1 MAKDNRHI
9 PRANLR
15 IPPQS
20 ISSEEAVLGS
30 IMLRKE
36 GMHEIEDVITP
47 DSFYVEKNKKIFQ
60 AMLDL
65 YLKNEPIDLLSLSTK
80 LTEKKQID
88 IIGGN
93 KYLTE
98 LVNQVP
104 SSTNVKHYAEIVQ
117 KKYILRSLIEAADYV
132 SELAF
137 EEGSDHM
144 DDILDMA
151 EKRMFAVVSSPKNQ
165 KYVSLK
171 NALPEAYERLEKLH
185 ETKGMLR
192 GIPTGF
198 RDLDNMLSGF
208 QESDLIILAAR
219 PSMGKTTL
227 ALDMARKAGTVHD
240 KSVLIFSLEMSS
252 QQLVDR
258 MLSAESRVNAWN
270 LRTGQLSSDR
280 EFSQLR
286 DSLDKLSKA
295 KIFIDDQPG
304 NSIVKM
310 KALSRRLKAEKGLDF
325 IIVDYLQL
333 MTTSKNHDS
342 MVNQVT
348 EISRSLKSLA
358 KELNV
363 PVLALSQLS
372 RAVENRGGKPR
383 LSDLRDSGS
392 IEQDADVV
400 MFIHREDK
408 GKDESEK
415 TNIAEILIEKHRNGP
430 TGKVDLYFD
439 EKTTTFLNLEK
450 SNLSDF
456 APSKV
461 SDELDEF

>member
-1 MAKDNRHI
+1 MTKTTKS
-9 PRANLR
+9 NLR

-20 ISSEEAVLGS
+20 IDSEKAVLGS
-30 IMLRKE
+30 IMLRKDAI
-36 GMHEIEDVITP
+36 HEVEDVINA
-47 DSFYVEKNKKIFQ
+47 DSFYVEKHKIIFQ

-65 YLKNEPIDLLSLSTK
+65 FLKNEPIDMLSLSTK
-80 LTEKKQID
+80 LSEQKYLEM
-88 IIGGN
+88 IGGN
-93 KYLTE
+93 QYLAE
-98 LVNQVP
+98 IVSVVP
-104 SSTNVKHYAEIVQ
+104 SSTNIKHYADIVQ
-117 KKYILRSLIEAADYV
+117 KKYVLRSLIEAADFV
-132 SELAF
+132 SELGF
-137 EEGSDHM
+137 EEGDDHM

-151 EKRMFAVVSSPKNQ
+151 EKKIFSVVSSPKSQ
-165 KYVSLK
+165 KFVSLK
-171 NALPEAYERLEKLH
+171 DELPEAWERLEKLH
-185 ETKGMLR
+185 EHKDALR
-192 GIPTGF
+192 GLPTGF
-198 RDLDNMLSGF
+198 RDLDSILSGL
-208 QESDLIILAAR
+208 QKSDLIILAAR

-227 ALDMARKAGTVHD
+227 ALDIARMSAIVHS

-270 LRTGQLSSDR
+270 LRTGRLSADR

-295 KIFIDDQPG
+295 QIFIDDQPG
-304 NSIVKM
+304 NSIVRM
-310 KALSRRLKAEKGLDF
+310 KALSRRLKVEKGLDL
-325 IIVDYLQL
+325 IVVDYLQL
-333 MTTSKNHDS
+333 MTTSKNYDS

-372 RAVENRGGKPR
+372 RAVESRGGKPR

-450 SNLSDF
+450 SNLNEF
-456 APSKV
+456 TPSKIGGG
-461 SDELDEF
+461 LDEF